1 MIYKEDEKVVDR
13 ALQSMYLSNLED
25 RGQAYELESRKW
37 CMIYKWRITYNEPLR
52 WMVAFLCLHQQLLHM
67 KWKVLSQHLSV

>member
-13 ALQSMYLSNLED
+13 ALQSMYLSNLEE
-25 RGQAYELESRKW
+25 RGQAYELESR
-37 CMIYKWRITYNEPLR
+37 KWRITYNEPLR
-52 WMVAFLCLHQQLLHM
+52 WMVAFLCLHQQLLNM